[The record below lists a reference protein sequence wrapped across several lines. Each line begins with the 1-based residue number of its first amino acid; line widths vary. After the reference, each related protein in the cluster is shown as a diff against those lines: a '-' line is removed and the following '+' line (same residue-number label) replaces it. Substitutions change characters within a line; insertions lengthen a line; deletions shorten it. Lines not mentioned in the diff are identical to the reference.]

1 LKQSKHIALSTLFCV
16 APALLS
22 TTALFGDDH
31 KIRRVL
37 VISIDGMHAL
47 DFALWIKNNPNSA
60 LAKLAAQ
67 GVNFTNAS
75 TTKPSDSIP
84 ATVGIFTGG
93 SPAIA
98 GMYYD
103 DAYNRAWF
111 APTDTAC
118 AGPRG
123 TVIDL
128 KFGINLNPDGS
139 GGVDPTKMPRQ
150 IVNGVCTPVLPHNML
165 RINTVFEVV
174 RSTLGRTAYSEKRP
188 AYEFLNGPSGTGVTD
203 LYTPEINCQPHYTT
217 PPPAPPTG
225 SCANAL
231 LSLIDTETFD
241 DLRVQSVINEID
253 GKDHTGTSVVGVP
266 VLFGMNFQAIN
277 AAKKDSPPLT
287 PTLSSGGY
295 LDDLGTPNAFLS
307 DALAHTDASIGRLV
321 TELGNQGLTLTT
333 AIIITAKHG
342 ESSLD
347 PSKRVIDL
355 NSAIQKVLGSAV
367 PAIPGIPATGTAP
380 GIAKL
385 TEKTAALLWLKDQSQ
400 TAAAASVLTLKANE
414 VTLNTAQILSGE
426 SLKLLFPDPLTD
438 PAPPDLILVPNLGV
452 NFEPSVSIA
461 LPAVQAEHGGFNENE
476 THVPLLVVGGS
487 TNGIPIIAGIVRA
500 AVTTTQIAP
509 TILELLN
516 LDPNALQA
524 VRLENVQV
532 LAGLKSDNGKSAH

>member
-1 LKQSKHIALSTLFCV
+1 MKRSKHIALFTLFSLTT
-16 APALLS
+16 ALFS
-22 TTALFGDDH
+22 TNALFGDDH

-47 DFALWIKNNPNSA
+47 DMALWVKNNPNSA
-60 LAKLAAQ
+60 LARLSAQ
-67 GVNFTNAS
+67 GVNYTNAS

-84 ATVGIFTGG
+84 STVGIFTGG
-93 SPAIA
+93 SAAIG

-111 APTDTAC
+111 APSNTTCSGA
-118 AGPRG
+118 PG

-128 KFGINLNPDGS
+128 KQGINLNPDGT

-150 IVNGVCTPVLPHNML
+150 LVNGLCTPVLPHNMM
-165 RINTVFEVV
+165 RINTVFEIV
-174 RSTLGRTAYSEKRP
+174 RSTLGPTAYSEKRP
-188 AYEFLNGPSGTGVTD
+188 SYEFLNGPSGTGVTD

-231 LSLIDTETFD
+231 LSLIDTEAFD

-253 GKDHTGTSVVGVP
+253 GKDHTGTSAVGVP
-266 VLFGMNFQAIN
+266 VLFGMNFQALN
-277 AAKKDSPPLT
+277 AAKKDSLG
-287 PTLSSGGY
+287 GGY
-295 LDDLGTPNAFLS
+295 ADDLGTPNSALA
-307 DALAHTDASIGRLV
+307 DALSHTDASIGRMV
-321 TELGNQGLTLTT
+321 TELTNQGLFLTT

-347 PSKRVIDL
+347 PSKRVIDV

-367 PAIPGIPATGTAP
+367 PPIPGIPPTGPAP
-380 GIAKL
+380 GIGKL
-385 TEKTAALLWLKDQSQ
+385 TEKTAALIWLTNQANTQ
-400 TAAAASVLTLKANE
+400 AVAGVLTLKANE
-414 VTLNTAQILSGE
+414 TALNIAQILSGE

-438 PAPPDLILVPNLGV
+438 PAPPDVIVVPSLGV
-452 NFEPSVSIA
+452 NFEPTLSTA
-461 LPAVQAEHGGFNENE
+461 LPAVQAEHGGLNENE
-476 THVPLLVVGGS
+476 THVPLIVEGGS
-487 TNGIPIIAGIVRA
+487 TNGVPINPGTIRA

-524 VRLENVQV
+524 VRLENVGV
-532 LAGLKSDNGKSAH
+532 LAGIKSDNGKSAH